1 MAQAQPLP
9 ARKLALSGAQ
19 LDRVRSEQVRAV
31 YGQGVLG
38 VLIVWLAGFILAGM
52 FMRVGTIDRTALI
65 AWLCVHSLQSLA
77 RTGLW
82 FAYRRARPSVAD
94 WRPWAR
100 AFTVGALVGGLTWGF
115 GALIMMEPGR
125 FDHQLM
131 VVLVI
136 CAVVYGAMAAFGSYL
151 PAFYAFLF
159 PAFIPLIAWISLQ
172 GDIEHAAFGALS
184 VLWLPVVAVMS
195 FNHSRAI
202 EESLRLRYENVE
214 LLEDLKRQKDLAEQA
229 NVAKSRFLASA
240 SHDLRQ
246 PVHALGMFVGALRAA
261 EISEPAQRL
270 LRHVE
275 GSVSALDTLFT
286 SLLDISR
293 LDADVVR
300 PAPKAFPIQPL
311 LDRIARDH
319 EVEAAEKGLAITVV
333 ATSLIVRSDPV
344 LLERIVRNIVSN
356 AVRYTERGR
365 ILIGC
370 RRRGRGLD
378 IEIWDTGAGI
388 STEAREDIF
397 QEFYQVGNPGRD
409 RSQGLGLGLAI
420 VRRLTTLLDHRLS
433 LQSTLGKGSVFR
445 IGVPLAG
452 AGDVAPEEDEDDV
465 APGDLAHGLILVIDD
480 ETAIQEA
487 MTSLLESWGHTV
499 ITAGSGKEIL
509 AKVADCTQ
517 RPDLIISDYRL
528 RDENGIAVIEE
539 LQSEFNHPIPAMLL
553 TGDTAPDRLVEARAS
568 GFVLLH
574 KPLSEARLRAAMAA
588 MAAKT

>member
-1 MAQAQPLP
+1 MAQTASFPQG
-9 ARKLALSGAQ
+9 RLALGEP
-19 LDRVRSEQVRAV
+19 LDRVRSEQIRAV
-31 YGQGVLG
+31 YGNGVLG
-38 VLIVWLAGFILAGM
+38 VVIVWLVGFILAGM
-52 FMRVGTIDRTALI
+52 FLRLGTIGRPALI
-65 AWLCVHSLQSLA
+65 AWLCVLSLQSIVRA
-77 RTGLW
+77 GLW
-82 FAYRRARPSVAD
+82 FAFRRARPAVAH
-94 WRPWAR
+94 WRPWAWT
-100 AFTVGALVGGLTWGF
+100 FTAGALIGGCTWGV
-115 GALIMMEPGR
+115 GALIMMDPGH
-125 FDHQLM
+125 FDRQLM

-159 PAFIPLIAWISLQ
+159 PALLPVTLWALLQ
-172 GDIEHAAFGALS
+172 GDIEHMAFGAMSL
-184 VLWLPVVAVMS
+184 LWLPVVAVMS

-202 EESLRLRYENVE
+202 EESLRLRYENFD
-214 LLEDLKRQKDLAEQA
+214 LLEDLKRQKELAEQA

-261 EISEPAQRL
+261 DISEPAQRL
-270 LRHVE
+270 LKHVE

-300 PAPKAFPIQPL
+300 PAPKAFAIQPL

-319 EVEAAEKGLAITVV
+319 EVEADEKGLTIDVA

-344 LLERIVRNIVSN
+344 LLERIIRNIVSN
-356 AVRYTERGR
+356 AVRYTDEGR

-370 RRRGRGLD
+370 RRRGQRLD

-388 STEAREDIF
+388 SAEAREDIF

-433 LQSTLGKGSVFR
+433 LQSAPGKGSVFR
-445 IGVPLAG
+445 IGVPLAS
-452 AGDVAPEEDEDDV
+452 AGDVALDEEEEA

-487 MTSLLESWGHTV
+487 MKSLLESWGHTV
-499 ITAGSGKEIL
+499 ITAGSGDEIL
-509 AKVADCTQ
+509 AKAADCTQ

-528 RDENGIAVIEE
+528 RDDNGIAVIEQ
-539 LQSEFNHPIPAMLL
+539 LQSEFNHAIPAMLL
-553 TGDTAPDRLVEARAS
+553 TGDTAPDRLAEARAS
-568 GFVLLH
+568 GFILLH

-588 MAAKT
+588 MADG

>member
-1 MAQAQPLP
+1 
-9 ARKLALSGAQ
+9 
-19 LDRVRSEQVRAV
+19 
-31 YGQGVLG
+31 
-38 VLIVWLAGFILAGM
+38 
-52 FMRVGTIDRTALI
+52 
-65 AWLCVHSLQSLA
+65 
-77 RTGLW
+77 
-82 FAYRRARPSVAD
+82 
-94 WRPWAR
+94 
-100 AFTVGALVGGLTWGF
+100 
-115 GALIMMEPGR
+115 
-125 FDHQLM
+125 
-131 VVLVI
+131 
-136 CAVVYGAMAAFGSYL
+136 VVYGAMAAFGSYL

-159 PAFIPLIAWISLQ
+159 PALVPVTVWALLQ
-172 GDIEHAAFGALS
+172 GDIEHVAFGAMSL
-184 VLWLPVVAVMS
+184 LWLPVVAVMS

-202 EESLRLRYENVE
+202 EESLRLRYENFD
-214 LLEDLKRQKDLAEQA
+214 LLEDLKRQKELAEQA
-229 NVAKSRFLASA
+229 NIAKSRFLASA

-300 PAPKAFPIQPL
+300 PAPAAFAIQPL

-319 EVEAAEKGLAITVV
+319 EVEAAEKGLRIAVV
-333 ATSLIVRSDPV
+333 ASTRVVRSDPV

-356 AVRYTERGR
+356 AVRYTDEGR

-370 RRRGRGLD
+370 RRRGGDLD

-388 STEAREDIF
+388 SADAQEDIF

-409 RSQGLGLGLAI
+409 RGQGLGLGLAI
-420 VRRLTTLLDHRLS
+420 VRRLTNLLGHRLS
-433 LQSTLGKGSVFR
+433 LGSAPGKGSVFR
-445 IGVPLAG
+445 IGAPLAKPE
-452 AGDVAPEEDEDDV
+452 DVALDEEDET
-465 APGDLAHGLILVIDD
+465 ALGDLAHGLILVVDD

-487 MTSLLESWGHTV
+487 MKSLLESWGHTV
-499 ITAGSGKEIL
+499 ITAGSGEEML
-509 AKVADCTQ
+509 AKVVDCTQ

-528 RDENGIAVIEE
+528 RDDNGIAVIEQ
-539 LQSEFNHPIPAMLL
+539 LQSEFNHAIPAMLL
-553 TGDTAPDRLVEARAS
+553 TGDTAPDRLAEARES

-588 MAAKT
+588 MAAG